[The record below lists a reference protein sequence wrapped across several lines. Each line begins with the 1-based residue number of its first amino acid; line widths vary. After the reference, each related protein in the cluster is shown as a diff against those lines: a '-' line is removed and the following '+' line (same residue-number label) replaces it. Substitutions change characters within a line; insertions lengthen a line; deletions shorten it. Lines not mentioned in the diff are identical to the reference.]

1 MAGLG
6 AGWVRL
12 VVLGGILVCAVEGG
26 NFSLTVTDDT
36 RRVMDLGVFG
46 FAKGG
51 VMEFTV
57 EYLRMQKEDDEML
70 SEPLGFTLDWVTTA
84 QFARQEKNYGKGEE
98 AQRKICFIEDP
109 IVRPKEP
116 HPTWRTNFGLQT
128 EVSEKRAKNLKFF
141 HRVEEPGLYALFFY
155 NCKGYSDKTTKLQ
168 FRPVSFTVH
177 VSQYNIRP
185 GKRIDYLSEGSS
197 RLPIMYTGFAVIF
210 FALCVAWIRT
220 MRANPT
226 HVHKI
231 HYLMAMLV
239 VLKTCT
245 MFFEAMKL
253 RSQQTYGVSTG
264 WNIMYYVFLTLKGIT
279 LFLVILLLGTGWS
292 FLKPFLSTNDKHI
305 ALAILPLQIMINVAI
320 AVIEETSE
328 GNRSWAYWRD
338 LLRVLDIVCCC
349 VVLLP
354 IVWSMKRLRSIGQI
368 EGKVARNLARLKQFR
383 TFYIFV
389 VGFIYFTRIFVVLME
404 SSLPFRHTWVAPFVQ
419 ETAAVLFYLF
429 TGMKFRPLEDNPYLY
444 LETDDLDDADLQEE
458 MKSTA
463 TQRPEGEAGAV
474 AQDIKSVKRGQD
486 QLPGERAV

>member
-1 MAGLG
+1 MKMRHLT
-6 AGWVRL
+6 VLLSVL
-12 VVLGGILVCAVEGG
+12 VGVQGG
-26 NFSLTVTDDT
+26 NFSLTVSDDT

-51 VMEFTV
+51 IMEFEI
-57 EYLRMQKEDDEML
+57 EYLNMLKEEDEKL
-70 SEPLGFTLDWVTTA
+70 PEPIGFTLDWVTTA

-98 AQRKICFIEDP
+98 AQRKICFIADP
-109 IVRPKEP
+109 IITPREP
-116 HPTWRTNFGLQT
+116 HPPTWRTKFALEERVIN
-128 EVSEKRAKNLKFF
+128 KNAKKVVYR

-168 FRPVSFTVH
+168 FRPVSFKVK

-197 RLPIMYTGFAVIF
+197 RLPVMYAGFSIIF
-210 FALCVAWIRT
+210 CALTVSWIRT
-220 MRANPT
+220 MKANPT

-245 MFFEAMKL
+245 MFFEGMKL
-253 RSQQTYGVSTG
+253 RGQQQTGESTA
-264 WNIMYYVFLTLKGIT
+264 WNVMYYVFLTLKGIT

-305 ALAILPLQIMINVAI
+305 ALAILPLQIMINIAI

-338 LLRVLDIVCCC
+338 MLRVLDIVCCC

-354 IVWSMKRLRSIGQI
+354 IVWSMKQLRSLGQV

-404 SSLPFRHTWVAPFVQ
+404 SSLPFRATWIAPFVQ
-419 ETAAVLFYLF
+419 EAAAVLFYLF
-429 TGMKFRPLEDNPYLY
+429 TGMKFRPMEDNPYLY
-444 LETDDLDDADLQEE
+444 LETGDLNDADLQEE
-458 MKSTA
+458 MKQHAS
-463 TQRPEGEAGAV
+463 QRPEGEAGALKHE
-474 AQDIKSVKRGQD
+474 IKSVKRGEESELPD
-486 QLPGERAV
+486 QKSV